1 MLQTSPLTSL
11 ASERNIARNALADYN
26 KLKDKFMG
34 TYTKLWEI
42 EKSEELLAD
51 LDDDISRLG

>member
-1 MLQTSPLTSL
+1 MTSL